1 MNSIPTAVLRNVAIG
16 CAVVGAGALVVG
28 DGVESVDQAR
38 LVLAVSVTALVAA
51 VVCAVVLARRARRSA

>member
-28 DGVESVDQAR
+28 DRLTSVGEAR
-38 LVLAVSVTALVAA
+38 VVLAVSVGALVVA
-51 VVCAVVLARRARRSA
+51 VICAVVLARRARRSV